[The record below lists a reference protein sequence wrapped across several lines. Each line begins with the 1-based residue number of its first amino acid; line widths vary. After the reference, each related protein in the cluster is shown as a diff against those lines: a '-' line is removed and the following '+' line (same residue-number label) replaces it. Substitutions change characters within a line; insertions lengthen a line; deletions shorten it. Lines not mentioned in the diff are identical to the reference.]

1 IPMILTITPNP
12 TLDRAVFVQHFQLG
26 AIVRGE
32 REVLTPSG
40 KGVDVSL
47 VLHALGHPT
56 LASGLQAGR
65 QGRLAVDLLTERG
78 VPHDFVWADGE
89 TRHAT
94 VLIDAAS
101 GTQSTI
107 STATLRATRE
117 HLDNLL
123 EVVEAHIGQASY
135 AVLAGSLPTGWPAT
149 AYLEL
154 VSACRAGGVPT
165 LLDTSGAAL
174 AATLNASDGTIPDVV
189 KINSRELLDVLD
201 RVVSSP
207 PDSALLDPQAQLRST
222 AALLREQL
230 GNAAVVVTMGAQGA
244 IAATEDGQWHCQ
256 APHQRV
262 VNDAGAGDALAA
274 GLALARSHGQGW
286 DAALRLG
293 TALAAAVVTTPGTAE
308 CDPLLA
314 EALYQQVTIEAWPR
328 ETLP

>member
-1 IPMILTITPNP
+1 MILTITPNP
-12 TLDRAVFVQHFQLG
+12 TLDRAVFVPHFRLG

-32 REVLTPSG
+32 REVLVPSG

-47 VLHALGHPT
+47 VLHTLGHPT

-78 VPHDFVWADGE
+78 VPHDFVWAEGE

-107 STATLRATRE
+107 STATLHATRA
-117 HLDNLL
+117 HLDDLL
-123 EVVEAHIGQASY
+123 DVVEAHIGQATY
-135 AVLAGSLPTGWPAT
+135 AVLAGSLPPGWPAT

-154 VSACRAGGVPT
+154 LSVCRSAGVPT
-165 LLDTSGAAL
+165 LLDTSGTAL

-201 RVVSSP
+201 HVVAAPSGG
-207 PDSALLDPQAQLRST
+207 ALLDPQAQLRST
-222 AALLREQL
+222 AALVREPQ
-230 GNAAVVVTMGAQGA
+230 GNAAVVVTLGSQGA
-244 IAATEDGQWHCQ
+244 IAATESGMWHCR
-256 APHQRV
+256 APHQNV

-293 TALAAAVVTTPGTAE
+293 TALAAAVVTTPATAE

-314 EALYQQVTIEAWPR
+314 EALYQQVTIESWPR
-328 ETLP
+328 ES